1 MVRRSRHNRSLLV
14 ALYVNAALLL
24 AVLVALLG
32 RGGAP
37 SFLPSA
43 YGASLSPQPIAGGA
57 NLYLMP
63 AQFGPT
69 TWGCYVLDI
78 DTQALC
84 AYRYRPTNDGTDLQ
98 LVAVRKISYD
108 RKLSNF
114 NTSPTPT
121 EVKQLVEQAAQG
133 IRGQGNSP
141 STPNTASTTEKTPGT
156 PQ

>member
-1 MVRRSRHNRSLLV
+1 LLV
-14 ALYVNAALLL
+14 ALYINAALLL

-32 RGGAP
+32 RGNMP
-37 SFLPSA
+37 SFLSSA
-43 YGASLSPQPIAGGA
+43 YGAPLSPQPIAGGA

-63 AQFGPT
+63 AQFSQT

-98 LVAVRKISYD
+98 LVAVRKIAYD
-108 RKLSNF
+108 RKLTNF
-114 NTSPTPT
+114 NTTPTPA
-121 EVKQLVEQAAQG
+121 EVKQLVEQAAAG
-133 IRGQGNSP
+133 IRGQANP
-141 STPNTASTTEKTPGT
+141 PATTDTNTPDTNTREKTPGN

>member
-14 ALYVNAALLL
+14 ALYLNAALLL
-24 AVLVALLG
+24 AVVVALVG
-32 RGGAP
+32 RGSAP
-37 SFLPSA
+37 AFLPAA

-63 AQFGPT
+63 AQFSQT

-121 EVKQLVEQAAQG
+121 EVRQLVEQAAQG

-141 STPNTASTTEKTPGT
+141 ASTNPANTTEKTPGT